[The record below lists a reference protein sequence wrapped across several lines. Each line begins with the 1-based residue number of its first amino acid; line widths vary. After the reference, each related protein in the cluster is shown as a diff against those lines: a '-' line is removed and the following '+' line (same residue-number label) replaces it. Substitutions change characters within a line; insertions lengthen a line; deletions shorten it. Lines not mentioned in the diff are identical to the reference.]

1 MLVLSRRLN
10 ETIRIG
16 EDIQITIVA
25 ISGDVVRIGI
35 EAPRQ
40 IKIFRSEVYEEIQKQ
55 NFKAVTNE
63 DVQETLKELFGK
75 GKIAELKR
83 KGITSTDQRE

>member
-1 MLVLSRRLN
+1 MLVLSRRLE

-16 EDIQITIVA
+16 EDIQIKIVA

-35 EAPRQ
+35 EAPRH
-40 IKIFRSEVYEEIQKQ
+40 IKILRSEVYEEIQKQ
-55 NFKAVTNE
+55 NFAAVANE
-63 DVQETLKELFGK
+63 NAQEELKELIGK

-83 KGITSTDQRE
+83 KNSVSIHQKE

>member
-16 EDIQITIVA
+16 EDIQISIVA

-40 IKIFRSEVYEEIQKQ
+40 IKILRSEIYEEIQKQ
-55 NFKAVTNE
+55 NLEAVTNE
-63 DVQETLKELFGK
+63 NVEEQLKELIGK
-75 GKIAELKR
+75 GKKAELKR
-83 KGITSTDQRE
+83 KGFSSIEE

>member
-16 EDIQITIVA
+16 EDIQITIVG

-40 IKIFRSEVYEEIQKQ
+40 IKIFRSEIYEEIQKQ
-55 NFKAVTNE
+55 NFEAVTNE
-63 DVQETLKELFGK
+63 NVQVTLKELIGK

-83 KGITSTDQRE
+83 QGSSNNEE